1 MFSRKVLK
9 ERNVNRFFI
18 ITACLFL
25 VSFAVLGSVKA
36 TTDSISSKAFF
47 KAARR
52 GDLKGIT
59 EFLEKGADLN
69 TVDKNGNTA
78 LILASEKGHSE
89 VVALLLQHKSDVN
102 ARNKYG
108 RTALMAAS
116 STDVAHLLLERRAEI
131 EAKNNN
137 GWTPLMH
144 AAIHN
149 NTDLIK
155 FFVEKGADV
164 NAQDRSGKTALMM
177 LMDKGSREAI
187 ECLLENGA
195 DPNIKDKSSKTA
207 LMSAAREGRL
217 IIAALLI
224 DHSAD
229 VSVKDKFGK
238 TARKIAKENRLNE
251 MANFLRSPNAK
262 AVLSGTGQIH
272 INKPFLESLLDAEQV
287 KNLLDYA
294 EPVLKKIKVRSRGK
308 EGNVKISGSV
318 MNDRMFG
325 CSVVIG
331 MHESPSHAELY
342 FQAVNKQFQDI
353 MKKTPIKVKRLG
365 DNTAA
370 FYQNEANVMLFFTV
384 DHLFVQVALMAPK
397 DQLFRVSKIAEV
409 VEKRIKQ
416 PNH

>member
-1 MFSRKVLK
+1 M
-9 ERNVNRFFI
+9 NRFFI
-18 ITACLFL
+18 IMLVCLF
-25 VSFAVLGSVKA
+25 VTSFAAQSSVDA
-36 TTDSISSKAFF
+36 ATDSISSKAFF

-59 EFLEKGADLN
+59 GILKQGADAN
-69 TVDKNGNTA
+69 AVDKRGNTA
-78 LILASEKGHSE
+78 LILAAEKGHSE
-89 VVALLLQHKSDVN
+89 IVALLIQHKSDVN
-102 ARNKYG
+102 ARNRNG

-116 STDVAHLLLERRAEI
+116 STNVANMLLAHGAEI
-131 EAKNNN
+131 EAKNKN

-164 NAQDRSGKTALMM
+164 NARDRSGKTALMM
-177 LMDKGSREAI
+177 LMDKGPREAI
-187 ECLLENGA
+187 ECLLDNGA

-207 LMSAAREGRL
+207 LMGAARQGRL

-224 DHSAD
+224 DHGAD
-229 VSVKDKFGK
+229 VSIKDKFGK
-238 TARKIAKENRLNE
+238 TARKIAKENRLKE

-272 INKPFLESLLDAEQV
+272 INKPFMESLLDAEQV
-287 KNLLDYA
+287 KNLLEYP
-294 EPVLKKIKVRSRGK
+294 EPVRKKIKIRSGGK
-308 EGNVKISGSV
+308 EGNVNVSGSV
-318 MNDRMFG
+318 MTNRMFG
-325 CSVVIG
+325 CNVVIR

-342 FQAVNKQFQDI
+342 LQSVNKQFKDI
-353 MKKTPIKVKRLG
+353 MKKTPMKVKRLG

-370 FYQNEANVMLFFTV
+370 FYQSEANVMLFFTV
-384 DHLFVQVALMAPK
+384 DHLFVQISLMAPK
-397 DQLFRVSKIAEV
+397 DKLTKVSKVAEV

-416 PNH
+416 PNQ